1 MLFNVK
7 SKYILESLFSTLNE
21 IHKLYI
27 IKYNNKL
34 KNILG
39 IDLDYYKNKSGK
51 YKIKQ
56 ENGIV
61 EEYTLNSKV
70 LVFKGYYLNERRHG
84 LGKEY
89 HYNGKI
95 EFEGE
100 FLDGQKNGL
109 GKLFYNSGELKFK
122 GNYING
128 EKNGKGEEYYDFG
141 QIKFKGE
148 FLHDKKWNGYG
159 YDPTGNIRYIIKCG
173 EGTIKE
179 FYNSGILKLEGE
191 YSNGEISGLVKEY
204 FMNGELQFDGKYL
217 KGKRNGI
224 GKEYDIEKK
233 LIYEGEYL
241 EGEPKQNEIDEN
253 CIHQ

>member
-27 IKYNNKL
+27 IRYNNKL

-51 YKIKQ
+51 YKIEQ

-70 LVFKGYYLNERRHG
+70 LVFKGYYLNGRRHG
-84 LGKEY
+84 LGKEYYVNRKLKFFGEFKHGRKNGHGREYDFLGGLKFEGEYKNNKRNGKGNEY

-109 GKLFYNSGELKFK
+109 GNYFIIPESLNLK
-122 GNYING
+122 
-128 EKNGKGEEYYDFG
+128 E
-141 QIKFKGE
+141 
-148 FLHDKKWNGYG
+148 
-159 YDPTGNIRYIIKCG
+159 II
-173 EGTIKE
+173 
-179 FYNSGILKLEGE
+179 
-191 YSNGEISGLVKEY
+191 
-204 FMNGELQFDGKYL
+204 
-217 KGKRNGI
+217 
-224 GKEYDIEKK
+224 
-233 LIYEGEYL
+233 
-241 EGEPKQNEIDEN
+241 
-253 CIHQ
+253 